1 MTATG
6 KSDGPEVSLPGWTI
20 QRAKRVM
27 KRTQLSFTIGIL
39 DDGIMPA

>member
-27 KRTQLSFTIGIL
+27 KKNSAQLHNWNTG
-39 DDGIMPA
+39 